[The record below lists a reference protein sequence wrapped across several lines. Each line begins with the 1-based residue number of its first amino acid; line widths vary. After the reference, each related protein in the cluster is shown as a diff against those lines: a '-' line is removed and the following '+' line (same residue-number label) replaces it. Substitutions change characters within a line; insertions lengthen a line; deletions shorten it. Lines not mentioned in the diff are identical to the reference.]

1 MISASA
7 PLKTLTLPLLILLV
21 LKGDLLLSE
30 RGVDSLSVAPL
41 RTTTAEQYY

>member
-41 RTTTAEQYY
+41 RTTTIE